1 MAPQRKIVKIVSNQG
16 GKKKLA
22 VHGGSWKVAYADFVT
37 AMMAFFLLLW
47 ILSMV
52 PKDTLRVLEG
62 YFQSDKTP
70 VKESMRDFNLPRTQG
85 EEQQTIPLTEEQRA
99 HFAIATRLKKI
110 IMEDPQVKN
119 SSGISTDDLG
129 VLLRV
134 NNNAMFQPGSAV
146 LLDSAKRALDEVVE
160 VLKTYNLY
168 LVIRGHADQA
178 EVTPGS
184 PYPSAWELSGARAA
198 AAARYILEQSK
209 ALPHRIRAIAYADT
223 RPLVPSSQVK
233 DAVQNRRVEFY
244 FHRPEI
250 MSYKVVY

>member
-1 MAPQRKIVKIVSNQG
+1 MASQRKTVKIASNAS
-16 GKKKLA
+16 GKKKLTA
-22 VHGGSWKVAYADFVT
+22 HGGSWKVAYADFVT

-47 ILSMV
+47 ILSIV
-52 PKDTLRVLEG
+52 PKETLHVLEG

-70 VKESMRDFNLPRTQG
+70 VKETTRDFNLPRTQG
-85 EEQQTIPLTEEQRA
+85 EEQRAIPLTEEQRA

-110 IMEDPQVKN
+110 IMDDPQIKN
-119 SSGISTDDLG
+119 SSGVSTDDLG

-146 LLDSAKRALDEVVE
+146 LLESAKLALNEVAD

-168 LVIRGHADQA
+168 LVIRGHADRA

-198 AAARYILEQSK
+198 AAARYILEQSG

-233 DAVQNRRVEFY
+233 DASQNRRVEFY